1 MKTAR
6 ALATE
11 VCFAAEGA
19 AMPSFRESTAVND
32 DPWDYSVPV
41 WCAVMLLEGAA
52 ASVVGRPELLRRL
65 GVPAQASCD
74 EQWPVAMARFA
85 SVLRWTSRRTRDE
98 FVGLWRRRAP
108 PGTFSVVT
116 RQMLHCAT
124 LGDALHLGLRL
135 YRLIV
140 PGFPLRLRVDGQQ
153 AWLELPA
160 KAHARIAFSAAATYW
175 ALCTA
180 RWLVAR
186 HIPVNAASMSSP
198 APDPRYHEQRP
209 FFEVPAAYGAD
220 ATGVAF
226 DARWLQRPLART
238 AAEVPGFLRAA
249 PANLMRS
256 IGEPPRATQQVR
268 AQLELLLR
276 RQATGILPSLDD
288 IARRVGAS
296 PRALRRRL
304 QLEGCHFLQLRED
317 LLQEVATGW
326 VAHTELPIAEIS
338 ARLGFSEASA
348 FHRAFKR
355 WTGAAPGEYRR

>member
-1 MKTAR
+1 
-6 ALATE
+6 
-11 VCFAAEGA
+11 
-19 AMPSFRESTAVND
+19 MPSFRDWAAVND

-41 WCAVMLLEGAA
+41 WCAVTLLEGVA
-52 ASVVGRPELLRRL
+52 ASGVGRPELLHRL
-65 GVPAQASCD
+65 GVPMASGPD

-85 SVLRWTSRRTRDE
+85 AVLRWASRRTRDE
-98 FVGLWRRRAP
+98 FVRLWHHAAP
-108 PGTFSVVT
+108 PGTFSTVT

-124 LGDALHLGLRL
+124 LGDALQLGLRL

-140 PGFPLRLRVDGQQ
+140 PAFPLRLRVAGQQ
-153 AWLELPA
+153 AWLEWPA
-160 KAHARIAFSAAATYW
+160 GTQASIAFEAAAVYW

-186 HIPVNAASMSSP
+186 PIPLNVACMSSP
-198 APDPRYHEQRP
+198 VRDPRYCEQQP
-209 FFEVPAAYGAD
+209 FFGVPALYGAA

-226 DARWLQRPLART
+226 DVRWLQRPLART
-238 AAEVPGFLRAA
+238 AADVPSFLRAA

-256 IGEPPRATQQVR
+256 VGEPPRAAQQVR
-268 AQLELLLR
+268 AQLEQLLR
-276 RQATGILPSLDD
+276 RQATGLLPTLDD
-288 IARRVGAS
+288 IARRLGAS

-326 VAHTELPIAEIS
+326 VAHTELPIATIGV
-338 ARLGFSEASA
+338 RLGFSDAST

-355 WTGAAPGEYRR
+355 WTGAAPGEYRREAEPARRRYAAAAAA